1 MEGKTAIIV
10 AHRLSTIKNVDEIYI
25 MDSGSIVDRGKHE
38 ELIKV
43 DNMYSKLYSKQF
55 DIYITE
61 ETAIGEE

>member
-10 AHRLSTIKNVDEIYI
+10 AHRLSTIKNVDEIYV

-43 DNMYSKLYSKQF
+43 DNIYSKLYSKQF
-55 DIYITE
+55 NIYDSQ
-61 ETAIGEE
+61 ETAIGEV

>member
-10 AHRLSTIKNVDEIYI
+10 AHRLSTIKNVDEIYV

-43 DNMYSKLYSKQF
+43 DNIYSKLYSKQF